1 MISTELQKL
10 LEKDRTQLDMLA
22 QLLLEE
28 KACLEQRDLEQL
40 NVLLQKKQIVLTA
53 IEHDDHA
60 RRQLLAKAGLKDG
73 QTSLP
78 KLRQLLSKSA
88 EHTAL
93 TELIESVENRLQ
105 HCRELTE
112 TNSVIVHRSR
122 INTQRTLGILRG
134 PTSLNG
140 LYTSHGATVG
150 SNEKRDLGSA

>member
-10 LEKDRTQLDMLA
+10 FEKDRTQLDMLA
-22 QLLLEE
+22 QLLLDE
-28 KACLEQRDLEQL
+28 KVCLEQRDLEQL
-40 NVLLQKKQIVLTA
+40 TVLLQKKQIILAA
-53 IEHDDHA
+53 IENDDHA

-78 KLRQLLSKSA
+78 KLRQLLSKSPD
-88 EHTAL
+88 HVVL
-93 TELIESVENRLQ
+93 VELIESVENRLQ

-134 PTSLNG
+134 PSLSG

-150 SNEKRDLGSA
+150 SSEKRDLGSA

>member
-10 LEKDRTQLDMLA
+10 LEKDRTQLDTLA
-22 QLLLEE
+22 RLLLEE

-40 NVLLQKKQIVLTA
+40 NALLQKKQTVLTE
-53 IEHDDHA
+53 IESDDHA

-78 KLRQLLSKSA
+78 QLRQLLARSP
-88 EHTAL
+88 EHLAL
-93 TELIESVENRLQ
+93 AELIESVENRLQ

-112 TNSVIVHRSR
+112 INSVIVHRSR

-134 PTSLNG
+134 PTALTG

-150 SNEKRDLGSA
+150 GNEKRDLGSA